1 MYVALFHLNFQ
12 LSWSFNLFDKSI
24 TWNRCNHSR
33 DQGCL
38 AVLWGEAEWPVGSG
52 VVICFF
58 VLAACLL
65 PLCMGWVWVERLAA
79 GKSLLTPRSLLWY
92 QGTCSVTGSVCKPS
106 GWVPSTS
113 AIVTDSCDCYHA
125 LTVVLRGGLDTMD
138 GLLINLLK
146 SEISKS
152 ERFSR
157 SVSSHFCVKNVVQR
171 VICVCWTDLMHGLV
185 TLVSLNY
192 WFWFNDFKVTWS
204 YEIKID
210 L

>member
-38 AVLWGEAEWPVGSG
+38 AVLWGQAEWPVGSG
-52 VVICFF
+52 VVKCFF

-106 GWVPSTS
+106 GWVPSMST
-113 AIVTDSCDCYHA
+113 IVTDSCDCYHA

-138 GLLINLLK
+138 GLLINLFK

-157 SVSSHFCVKNVVQR
+157 SIFSHFCVKNVVQR
-171 VICVCWTDLMHGLV
+171 LVCMLDWLDAW
-185 TLVSLNY
+185 S
-192 WFWFNDFKVTWS
+192 NDSGVLKLL
-204 YEIKID
+204 ILI
-210 L
+210 

>member
-1 MYVALFHLNFQ
+1 MSGSVMGA
-12 LSWSFNLFDKSI
+12 SWMTS
-24 TWNRCNHSR
+24 
-33 DQGCL
+33 
-38 AVLWGEAEWPVGSG
+38 GEWSG
-52 VVICFF
+52 CFF
-58 VLAACLL
+58 VLAVCLL

-79 GKSLLTPRSLLWY
+79 GKCLLTLRSLLWY

-106 GWVPSTS
+106 GWVPWMS

-157 SVSSHFCVKNVVQR
+157 SIFSHFCVKNVVQR
-171 VICVCWTDLMHGLV
+171 LVCMLDWLDAW
-185 TLVSLNY
+185 S
-192 WFWFNDFKVTWS
+192 NDSGVLKLL
-204 YEIKID
+204 ILI
-210 L
+210 

>member
-1 MYVALFHLNFQ
+1 MIKALLETDAIIVEIKDVWQCCGGKLNDQ
-12 LSWSFNLFDKSI
+12 WGVEWSSVSLF
-24 TWNRCNHSR
+24 WLRVCYL
-33 DQGCL
+33 C
-38 AVLWGEAEWPVGSG
+38 VWGESEWRDH
-52 VVICFF
+52 
-58 VLAACLL
+58 A
-65 PLCMGWVWVERLAA
+65 AA
-79 GKSLLTPRSLLWY
+79 GKSLLTLRSLLWY

-138 GLLINLLK
+138 GLLINLFK

-157 SVSSHFCVKNVVQR
+157 SVFSHFCVKNVVQR

-204 YEIKID
+204 CEIKID